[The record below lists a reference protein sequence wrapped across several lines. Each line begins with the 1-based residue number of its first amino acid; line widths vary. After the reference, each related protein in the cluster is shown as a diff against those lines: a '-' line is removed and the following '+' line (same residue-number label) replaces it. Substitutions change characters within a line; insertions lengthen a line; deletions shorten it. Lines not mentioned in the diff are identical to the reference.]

1 VKEKISKHPI
11 YLRLREVLNVA
22 TDREMAE
29 MLNVTP
35 QSVNGWKRTGKI
47 NRQTLES
54 VASLKGVSFVWLL
67 TGEGAKYPTKIQKS
81 VELTAGA
88 KREGNDQFSILAP
101 SPLPFHSLSIVAEL
115 VNNQLNKLSGHTMNI
130 PKQLGSENS
139 VLILVQTDDWQAEGI
154 RPGDLIVAEVPNGQN
169 LNGRTVIAVCDGRAI
184 IRKFEQRGQ
193 LGCFTSLL
201 FGTPFSFPMESV
213 DLAYLVIAV
222 VHNQA

>member
-1 VKEKISKHPI
+1 VASI
-11 YLRLREVLNVA
+11 YERIVEVLG
-22 TDREMAE
+22 TDNGAE
-29 MLNVTP
+29 IGRMIGVER
-35 QSVNGWKRTGKI
+35 QSVYRWRDADTVPSRKHIDKI
-47 NRQTLES
+47 IKCSGVTLD
-54 VASLKGVSFVWLL
+54 WLM

-81 VELTAGA
+81 VELTAGT

-101 SPLPFHSLSIVAEL
+101 SPLQFHSLSIVAEL

-130 PKQLGSENS
+130 PKQLGSEKS

-154 RPGDLIVAEVPNGQN
+154 RPGDLIVAEVPNGQS

-201 FGTPFSFPMESV
+201 FGTPFSFPMESIE
-213 DLAYLVIAV
+213 LAYLVIAV